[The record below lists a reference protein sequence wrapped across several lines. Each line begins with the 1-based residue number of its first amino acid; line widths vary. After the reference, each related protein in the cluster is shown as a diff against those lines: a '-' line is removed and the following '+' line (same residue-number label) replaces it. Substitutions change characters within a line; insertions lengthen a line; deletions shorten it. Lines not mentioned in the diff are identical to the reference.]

1 MSKQLQTYILISR
14 DLVYFTTVVGKFN
27 ISSCWHHW
35 CNFSSKEW
43 SDESHSQET
52 LWIID
57 LMKVF
62 K

>member
-1 MSKQLQTYILISR
+1 MCKQLQTCILISR

-27 ISSCWHHW
+27 ISSCWYHW
-35 CNFSSKEW
+35 CNLSSKEW
-43 SDESHSQET
+43 SDESHSKET

-57 LMKVF
+57 LMKIF